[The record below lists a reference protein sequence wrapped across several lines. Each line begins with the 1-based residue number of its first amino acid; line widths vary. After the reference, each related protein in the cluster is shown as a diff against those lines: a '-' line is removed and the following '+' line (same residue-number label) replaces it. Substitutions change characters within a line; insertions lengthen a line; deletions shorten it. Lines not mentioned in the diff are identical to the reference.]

1 MTVSSL
7 ARVIIDPRSD
17 RPVYK
22 QVADDLRR
30 RITTGEFDPG
40 DPIPSEKEIE
50 GYYSV
55 GRTTARQS
63 VALLRAEGLVVTE
76 HGRGS
81 YVRPR
86 LAVRRLSG
94 ERYRAE
100 RAQATNGEQ
109 ATSFTR
115 DQGIDWSEYR
125 LDRVFNEVPAS
136 PELGELLDI
145 PEGTP
150 VLERQF
156 TFHTADG
163 PQQMSTSCYPLSIVA
178 DTPVADPGNEPW
190 PGGNIAQLAS
200 QGITVTRVTERVRA
214 RMPMPDEIAT
224 LNIPA
229 GVPVLTVTRV
239 MFAGDRPV
247 EAAVDIVI
255 PADRVEL
262 NYEIDLT

>member
-1 MTVSSL
+1 MGSV

-30 RITTGEFDPG
+30 RITTGEFAPG
-40 DPIPSEKEIE
+40 DPIPSEKDIE

-63 VALLRAEGLVVTE
+63 VALIRAEGLIITE

-81 YVRPR
+81 YVRPT
-86 LAVRRLSG
+86 LPVRRLSG
-94 ERYRAE
+94 DRYRTGAGQSGEGE
-100 RAQATNGEQ
+100 R

-125 LDRVFNEVPAS
+125 LDRVFTEVPAS
-136 PELGELLDI
+136 AELAELLDVA
-145 PEGTP
+145 EGTP
-150 VLERQF
+150 ILERRF

-163 PQQMSTSCYPLSIVA
+163 PQQSSTSCYPLDLVA
-178 DTPVADPGNEPW
+178 GTPVADPANEPW
-190 PGGNIAQLAS
+190 PGGTIAQLAS
-200 QGITVTRVTERVRA
+200 LGVTVTRVTERVRS

-229 GVPVLTVTRV
+229 GVPVLTITRR